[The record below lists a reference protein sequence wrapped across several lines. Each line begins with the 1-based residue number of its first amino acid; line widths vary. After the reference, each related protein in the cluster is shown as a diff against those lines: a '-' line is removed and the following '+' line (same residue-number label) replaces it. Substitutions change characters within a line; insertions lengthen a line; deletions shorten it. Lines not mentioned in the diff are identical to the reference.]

1 MSKVHVVGAGPA
13 GSIAAMSALR
23 SGHDVVVSEE
33 HSVSGIPEN
42 CSGLI
47 SIDGLRSLRGYV
59 DYEKFVMNHFY
70 GANIHFLDEKLTVRR
85 GEPVGVLCN
94 RSGMD
99 QALAERAESEGAR
112 INYGERIKDRFHAE
126 NIIGA
131 DGPISSVA
139 DHFSFQRTGRYAA
152 TLRAIVDF
160 RCEDPNIVE
169 VFLSNTLFPGFFG
182 WVIPHDECTAEI
194 GVGVELPNMVGNAWR
209 RLLRLKGLG
218 NAPRP
223 KGALI
228 PLETRPR
235 AGMHIGGCNV
245 LLVGD
250 AAGHV
255 KSTTGGGVV
264 FGGNCAALAGRHAT
278 SPQRYELEWRLRHGL
293 DLALHKAVHDYLV
306 SKHDSGISALGR
318 RLKKLGCDVY
328 LSHHGHMDRPTNMIH
343 PQMVLHILKNISGV
357 A

>member
-13 GSIAAMSALR
+13 GSIAAISALR
-23 SGHDVVVSEE
+23 SGHGVVVSEE
-33 HSVSGIPEN
+33 HAVSGIPAN

-47 SIDGLRSLRGYV
+47 SIDGLKSLRDYV
-59 DYEKFVMNHFY
+59 DYGKFVMNQFY
-70 GANIHFLDEKLTVRR
+70 GADIHFLDEKLTVRR
-85 GEPVGVLCN
+85 GEAVGVLCN
-94 RSGMD
+94 RTGMD
-99 QALAERAESEGAR
+99 QALAERAAAEGAR
-112 INYGERIKDRFHAE
+112 INYGERITDRFHAA

-131 DGPISSVA
+131 DGPLSSVA
-139 DHFSFQRTGRYAA
+139 DHFSFQRIGRYAA

-182 WVIPHDECTAEI
+182 WVIPHDGYTAEF
-194 GVGVELPNMVGNAWR
+194 GVGVGLPNNIGKAWAD
-209 RLLRLKGLG
+209 LLRLKGLD

-228 PLETRPR
+228 PLETRPK
-235 AGMHIGGCNV
+235 AGMRVGKRNV

-250 AAGHV
+250 AAGQV

-278 SPQRYELEWRLRHGL
+278 SPWRYEVEWRLRHGL

-306 SKHDSGISALGR
+306 SRQDSGISALGR
-318 RLKKLGCDVY
+318 KLKKLGCDVY
-328 LSHHGHMDRPTNMIH
+328 LSRHGHMDRPTNMIH